1 MAANPTSV
9 LFCCNFNSIRSPMA
23 EGIMKLLHGRTVY
36 VQSAGVRHEI
46 EIDGFAIAV
55 CEEIGVELTRHRVR
69 SFTEM
74 QEWGDDLSAFELIVA
89 LSHAAQRHALEF
101 TRHNALDVEYWQI
114 IDPTGLGE
122 NRDQKLS
129 AYRQARDQIKARIE
143 ARFGDG
149 DAASP

>member
-1 MAANPTSV
+1 MAVNPTSV

-23 EGIMKLLHGRTVY
+23 EGIMKKLHGHAIY

-46 EIDGFAIAV
+46 EIDGFAVAV
-55 CEEIGVELTRHRVR
+55 CSEIDVELTRHRVR

-89 LSHAAQRHALEF
+89 LSPAAQRHALEF
-101 TRHNALDVEYWQI
+101 TRHNALEVEFWQI

-122 NRDQKLS
+122 SREQKLD
-129 AYRQARDQIKARIE
+129 AYRQARDQIQARIE
-143 ARFGDG
+143 DRFGQH
-149 DAASP
+149 DA